1 MTKETLS
8 LSKTNPELGTWL
20 KAQNNRYIDLQK
32 KLVPT
37 SKLNNESLAKAIS
50 TISDLGQNTIYLKGA
65 TEYQGL
71 QFWSGAYGSLIGE
84 IQNKQQE
91 IFKSNPGQTA
101 DRFKKIISELPW
113 TLAIYAKD
121 GNGKWKKQSDFL
133 RLAPPANL

>member
-1 MTKETLS
+1 M
-8 LSKTNPELGTWL
+8 
-20 KAQNNRYIDLQK
+20 
-32 KLVPT
+32 
-37 SKLNNESLAKAIS
+37 
-50 TISDLGQNTIYLKGA
+50 TISDLGQNTIYRKGA

-71 QFWSGAYGSLIGE
+71 QFWSGAYGSLTGE

-121 GNGKWKKQSDFL
+121 GNGMEKAVRFFTACPSCQLVTFIIHLEFKFKNCEYRSF
-133 RLAPPANL
+133 N